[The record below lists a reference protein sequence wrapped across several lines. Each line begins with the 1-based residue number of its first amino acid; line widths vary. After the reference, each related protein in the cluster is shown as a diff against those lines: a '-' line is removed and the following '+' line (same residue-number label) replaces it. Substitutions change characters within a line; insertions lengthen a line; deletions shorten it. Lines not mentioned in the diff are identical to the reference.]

1 MSHIAV
7 VIPLV
12 EDARDRAV
20 ALLARGPQFDPAA
33 AGLTRHEVFLTAGEA
48 VFHFEA
54 ETQEAVAR
62 FVAETAV
69 WAGAWKELAAGP
81 PRIAESAFSWE
92 RPENRDLL
100 SSEPTPGP
108 GDSEGGDVFPP

>member
-1 MSHIAV
+1 VSHVAV
-7 VIPLV
+7 VIPLA
-12 EDARDRAV
+12 EGARDRAV

-33 AGLTRHEVFLTAGEA
+33 AGLTRYEVFFTAGEA
-48 VFHFEA
+48 VFLFEA
-54 ETQEAVAR
+54 ETQEAVEK
-62 FVAETAV
+62 FVADTGA

-81 PRIAESAFSWE
+81 LRIAESAFTWE
-92 RPENRDLL
+92 RPESRDFV